1 MVLLTFNAFYLMF
14 YHHSEAKHD
23 SSEIQTDNMIC
34 LRWDLI
40 QLLKMLAKILANLG
54 WIFLN
59 LALVAR

>member
-1 MVLLTFNAFYLMF
+1 MF
-14 YHHSEAKHD
+14 YHRSEAKHD